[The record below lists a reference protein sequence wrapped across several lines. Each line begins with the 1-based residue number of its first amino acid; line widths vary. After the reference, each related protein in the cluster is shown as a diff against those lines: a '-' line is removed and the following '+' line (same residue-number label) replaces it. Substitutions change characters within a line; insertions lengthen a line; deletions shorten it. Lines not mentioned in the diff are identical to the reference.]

1 LQAGWTAN
9 FTESC
14 QPIARADKRGGL
26 FPKTGIAF
34 VPEPSALNRWRS
46 NSRFLFAGALALI
59 AAAARGEDVRYF
71 EEGGVTYR
79 ETRVNVGQATA
90 MTGQQPA
97 NQIAYAEQL
106 HTEYQSTIRVYSVP
120 VTEYRSETYW
130 VGRWNPFSQPYQA
143 QRMVPVTRWQT
154 RTEVVQVPVTRRE
167 LVAQT
172 QAPPTTALVQQ
183 GAGQT
188 LVTRVVVS
196 SQAAKQPTMASH
208 QAAPSSPIGGA
219 SPLSQWPGA
228 VANDADWRPAGT
240 IATRPATGALWR

>member
-1 LQAGWTAN
+1 LQAVWPAN
-9 FTESC
+9 FAESC

-26 FPKTGIAF
+26 FSIAAIAF
-34 VPEPSALNRWRS
+34 TQGPGALNRWRS
-46 NSRFLFAGALALI
+46 NSRILLAGAVTLVVAT
-59 AAAARGEDVRYF
+59 ARGEDVRYF

-79 ETRVNVGQATA
+79 ETRVNVGQPAVMA
-90 MTGQQPA
+90 AQQPA
-97 NQIAYAEQL
+97 SQIAYAEQL
-106 HTEYQSTIRVYSVP
+106 RTEYQNTIRVYSVP
-120 VTEYRSETYW
+120 VTEYRAETYW

-167 LVAQT
+167 LVAQPL
-172 QAPPTTALVQQ
+172 APQTTALVQQ

-188 LVTRVVVS
+188 LVTRVAVS